1 MLAGFAT
8 AVAGISLII
17 LAAFG
22 QGVLSAPAALSAV
35 AGAALVELFVGAR
48 LPMHA
53 GSPATAHLFIV
64 NPFSAAGL
72 ASLFS
77 THPSTQERIKR
88 LQEMAHRG
96 WAISV

>member
-1 MLAGFAT
+1 LA
-8 AVAGISLII
+8 
-17 LAAFG
+17 LAR
-22 QGVLSAPAALSAV
+22 AL
-35 AGAALVELFVGAR
+35 GKLENGKAR